1 MGQPV
6 RSLGV
11 PWESTRSPAL
21 RGDIALGPGDQFDAI
36 EYVYEHQPL
45 TEKLICAVVPSATP
59 AVALATARAVGYSV
73 AE

>member
-11 PWESTRSPAL
+11 PWESTSSLAL
-21 RGDIALGPGDQFDAI
+21 RGDVALGPGDQVDAI

-45 TEKLICAVVPSATP
+45 TEKLICAVVPSANT